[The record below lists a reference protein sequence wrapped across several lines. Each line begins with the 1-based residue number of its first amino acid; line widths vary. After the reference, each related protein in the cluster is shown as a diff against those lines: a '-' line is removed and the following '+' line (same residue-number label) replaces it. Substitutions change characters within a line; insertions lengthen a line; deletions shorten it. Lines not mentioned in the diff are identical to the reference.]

1 MAQKTPDAVLA
12 DSCRWVAHSTWEA
25 AYRAAHD
32 DAPAEPDVQKRVEIL
47 VHDTDFIDL
56 ALRGNQWR
64 NISRLLAAFAE
75 AGTAGDPD
83 VSTFYT
89 HTYYLA
95 PGENPPEHP
104 EQWKGK
110 LTFPAPPETAVPPT
124 AREVSAVPAV
134 ASHRSQREAA
144 YNDLLVVA
152 AKLDSTRRKGGRK
165 VLPHDTAAMHA
176 VRLAAS
182 LLWPRV
188 DAPAPPFSP
197 RRTDRL
203 VKLVGRWHDAALH
216 PERLDRDE
224 AADSAS

>member
-32 DAPAEPDVQKRVEIL
+32 DAPAESDIQKRVEIL

-75 AGTAGDPD
+75 AGTAGDPN
-83 VSTFYT
+83 VATFYT
-89 HTYYLA
+89 HTYYLS
-95 PGENPPEHP
+95 PGEEPPEHP
-104 EQWKGK
+104 ERWKGK
-110 LTFPAPPETAVPPT
+110 FTFPAPEAAPSTAKKSSAAPAAT
-124 AREVSAVPAV
+124 ARESE
-134 ASHRSQREAA
+134 REAA
-144 YNDLLVVA
+144 YNELLVVA
-152 AKLDSTRRKGGRK
+152 AKLDSTRRSGGRK

-188 DAPAPPFSP
+188 DAPAPPFP
-197 RRTDRL
+197 PGRTDRL
-203 VKLVGRWHDAALH
+203 VKLVKRWHDAALF
-216 PERLDRDE
+216 PERLDREE